1 MENDNKVYEAIREL
15 ILLGFFTKNNFEISQ
30 INLGEYQYKGKL
42 YQIHSS
48 QYDDEKSIFIK
59 CGNNSIHLIIED
71 DENSRTY
78 GGPVSN
84 DVYLHINSYKNID
97 FRDVIGLYWVKK
109 INKENIIYKSKIK
122 LDYSLS
128 FYMYTNPNGLGPC
141 GFKGKRFIFNRS
153 ESFDKKLKNEKC
165 IELFKDEFRPEI
177 ILNLIEQVYSN
188 FEQIHINNKIE
199 RIINSL
205 SQEEL
210 LALKERLLTKEE
222 SQLVKKLTQ
231 TNNR

>member
-15 ILLGFFTKNNFEISQ
+15 ILLVFFTKNNFEISQ
-30 INLGEYQYKGKL
+30 INLGEYQYEGKL

-71 DENSRTY
+71 DEDSRCY

-84 DVYLHINSYKNID
+84 DVYLHINKYKNID
-97 FRDVIGLYWVKK
+97 FSDVFGLYLLKK

-122 LDYSLS
+122 LDYTLS
-128 FYMYTNPNGLGPC
+128 FYMYTDPNGFGPC
-141 GFKGKRFIFNRS
+141 GFKGKRFIFNNP
-153 ESFDKKLKNEKC
+153 EYFDKKLNNQKC
-165 IELFKDEFRPEI
+165 IELFKDEFSPNI
-177 ILNLIEQVYSN
+177 ILNLINQIYPN
-188 FEQIHINNKIE
+188 FEQIYINNKIDG
-199 RIINSL
+199 IINSL

-210 LALKERLLTKEE
+210 LVLKERLLTKQEL
-222 SQLVKKLTQ
+222 QLVKKLTP
-231 TNNR
+231 TK

>member
-1 MENDNKVYEAIREL
+1 MKNNNQVYEAIREL
-15 ILLGFFTKNNFEISQ
+15 ILLTFFTKDNFEIRQ
-30 INLGEYQYKGKL
+30 INLGKYQYKDKK

-71 DENSRTY
+71 DEDSRTY

-97 FRDVIGLYWVKK
+97 FHDVIGLYWLKK

-128 FYMYTNPNGLGPC
+128 FYMYTNPNGVVPC

-153 ESFDKKLKNEKC
+153 ESFDKKLKNE
-165 IELFKDEFRPEI
+165 ELFKDEFSPEI
-177 ILNLIEQVYSN
+177 ILNLIEQIYPN
-188 FEQIHINNKIE
+188 FEQIYINNKIDQ
-199 RIINSL
+199 IINCL
-205 SQEEL
+205 SQKEL
-210 LALKERLLTKEE
+210 LTLKERLLTKEE
-222 SQLVKKLTQ
+222 SQLIKKTY
-231 TNNR
+231 TIKE